1 MLRIL
6 QTGQEEISGL
16 AEVRQSEEVD
26 VVLAANTS
34 EIPVVAAT
42 SSNNDVS
49 DEMVKSKEHV
59 FEQSSE
65 CDENVYPC

>member
-1 MLRIL
+1 
-6 QTGQEEISGL
+6 
-16 AEVRQSEEVD
+16 

-34 EIPVVAAT
+34 EKPVVAAT